1 MRLVLAMVLASAAIV
16 IPGASAV
23 ESTINPGV
31 GIGKV
36 KLGMTEAQVKA
47 ALGGWR
53 YVNEREG
60 SHLSVSWGLFGSAW
74 SADFVSGK
82 LVEVSTAVHSQRTRS
97 GIGQG
102 SSWLALV
109 RAYPHGLCG
118 IRPPHFSSSVIVAG
132 LLVPHKGGTQTI
144 FYANGVQT
152 SEGSRDRTWL
162 VSEVH
167 VRTSWTPLREFDR
180 TNGHHPIECKSTWR
194 TGDPQ

>member
-1 MRLVLAMVLASAAIV
+1 MKRTLIIAVAALLVIVPAASGI
-16 IPGASAV
+16 

-36 KLGMTEAQVKA
+36 KLGMTEAQVKK

-53 YVNEREG
+53 YVNDSQG
-60 SHLSVSWGLFGSAW
+60 NHLSVGWGLFGSAW
-74 SADFVSGK
+74 SADFLSGK
-82 LVEVSTAVHSQRTRS
+82 LVEVSTTVHSQRTRS

-109 RAYPHGLCG
+109 RAYPNGLCG
-118 IRPPHFSSSVIVAG
+118 IKPPTSNSVRIAG

-144 FYANGVQT
+144 YYANGVKT
-152 SEGSRDRTWL
+152 SEQSNDRTWR
-162 VSEVH
+162 VAEVH
-167 VRTSWTPLREFDR
+167 VRKSWTPLPEFDR
-180 TNGHHPIECKSTWR
+180 TNGHQPIECKSTWR